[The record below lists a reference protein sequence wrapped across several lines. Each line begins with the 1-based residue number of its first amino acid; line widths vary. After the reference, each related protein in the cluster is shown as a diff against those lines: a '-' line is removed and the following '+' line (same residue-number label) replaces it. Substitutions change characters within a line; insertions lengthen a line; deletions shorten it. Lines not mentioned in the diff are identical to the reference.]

1 MIGTTKQQTEKL
13 GAKIVKLAMI
23 NLGASQTIDGKKRVT
38 DSTGALRKSLGYR
51 VKQNRTSSGQ
61 FSSGFKLELTSSVDY
76 ASFVEQGVQ
85 GSGLFSDSQIKANP
99 KIKVKQSAK
108 KSPFKFKSRNL
119 PSGVM
124 ASWINNKPIRLRDQ
138 GTGKFS
144 KNTATAKKQL
154 AFLLGRAVATKG
166 ISAVKY
172 YADAV
177 EQAIPEEG
185 GQVAVA
191 MALDWINNS
200 LKKGLK

>member
-13 GAKIVKLAMI
+13 GATIVKLAMI

-51 VKQNRTSSGQ
+51 VKQNRTSTGQ
-61 FSSGFKLELTSSVDY
+61 FSEGFKIELTSSVDY
-76 ASFVEQGVQ
+76 ASFVEQGVK
-85 GSGLFSDSQIKANP
+85 GSESTKG
-99 KIKVKQSAK
+99 SAK
-108 KSPFKFKSRNL
+108 NSPFKFKSKNL
-119 PSGVM
+119 PKGVM
-124 ASWINNKPIRLRDQ
+124 SSWINNKPIRLRDQ

-144 KNTATAKKQL
+144 KNTNTAKKQL
-154 AFLLGRAVATKG
+154 AFVLGRAVATKG

-177 EQAIPEEG
+177 EQAVPKEG
-185 GQVAVA
+185 GEVAVA

-200 LKKGLK
+200 LKNQLK

>member
-23 NLGASQTIDGKKRVT
+23 NLGASQTVDGKKRVT
-38 DSTGALRKSLGYR
+38 DSTGALRKSLAYR

-76 ASFVEQGVQ
+76 ASFVEQGVK
-85 GSGLFSDSQIKANP
+85 GSESTKA
-99 KIKVKQSAK
+99 SAK

-124 ASWINNKPIRLRDQ
+124 ASWINNKPVRLREQ

-144 KNTATAKKQL
+144 KNTAVAKNQL
-154 AFLLGRAVATKG
+154 AFVLGRAVATKG

>member
-38 DSTGALRKSLGYR
+38 DSTGALRNSLGYR
-51 VKQNRTSSGQ
+51 VKQNRTSAGQ

-76 ASFVEQGVQ
+76 ASFVEQGVK
-85 GSGLFSDSQIKANP
+85 GSDSTKA
-99 KIKVKQSAK
+99 SAK

-124 ASWINNKPIRLRDQ
+124 ASWINNKPIRLREQ

-144 KNTATAKKQL
+144 KNTAVAKKQL
-154 AFLLGRAVATKG
+154 AYVLGRAVATKG

-185 GQVAVA
+185 GEVAVA

>member
-1 MIGTTKQQTEKL
+1 
-13 GAKIVKLAMI
+13 VKLAMI

-61 FSSGFKLELTSSVDY
+61 FSDGFKLELTSSVDY
-76 ASFVEQGVQ
+76 ASFVEQGVK
-85 GSGLFSDSQIKANP
+85 GSNSTKA
-99 KIKVKQSAK
+99 SAK

-124 ASWINNKPIRLRDQ
+124 ASWINNKPIRLREQ

-144 KNTATAKKQL
+144 KNTAVAKKQL
-154 AFLLGRAVATKG
+154 AFVLGRAVATKG

-185 GQVAVA
+185 GEVAVA

>member
-51 VKQNRTSSGQ
+51 VKQNRTSSGE

-76 ASFVEQGVQ
+76 APFVEQGVK
-85 GSGLFSDSQIKANP
+85 GSEST
-99 KIKVKQSAK
+99 KVSAK
-108 KSPFKFKSRNL
+108 NSPFKFKSKNL
-119 PSGVM
+119 PKGVM
-124 ASWINNKPIRLRDQ
+124 SSWINNKPIRLRDQ

-154 AFLLGRAVATKG
+154 AFVLGKAVATKG
-166 ISAVKY
+166 VSAVKY

-177 EQAIPEEG
+177 EQAVPKDG
-185 GQVAVA
+185 GEVAVDVIA
-191 MALDWINNS
+191 VSVTNNS
-200 LKKGLK
+200 FK

>member
-1 MIGTTKQQTEKL
+1 MIGSTKQQMNKL
-13 GAKIVKLAMI
+13 GARVVKLAQI

-38 DSTGALRKSLGYR
+38 DASGDLRSSLGYR
-51 VKQNRTSSGQ
+51 IKQNRTSTGQ

-76 ASFVEQGVQ
+76 ASFVEQGVK
-85 GSGLFSDSQIKANP
+85 GSESTKP
-99 KIKVKQSAK
+99 SAK
-108 KSPFKFKSRNL
+108 NSPFKFKSKNL
-119 PSGVM
+119 PSGVL
-124 ASWINNKPIRLRDQ
+124 AGWIKDKPIKLRDM

-144 KNTATAKKQL
+144 ENTKTAKKQL

-172 YADAV
+172 FADAV
-177 EQAIPEEG
+177 EQAIPKDG
-185 GQVAVA
+185 GEVAVA

>member
-1 MIGTTKQQTEKL
+1 MIGTTKQQTNKL

-38 DSTGALRKSLGYR
+38 DSTGALRKSLAYR
-51 VKQNRTSSGQ
+51 VKQNRTASGQ
-61 FSSGFKLELTSSVDY
+61 FSDGFKLELTSSVDY
-76 ASFVEQGVQ
+76 ASFVEQGVK
-85 GSGLFSDSQIKANP
+85 GSESTKT
-99 KIKVKQSAK
+99 SAK

-119 PSGVM
+119 PKGVM

-177 EQAIPEEG
+177 EQAIPKEG
-185 GQVAVA
+185 GEVAVA

-200 LKKGLK
+200 LKNQLK